1 MSSMHFQ
8 LKHTLLAVISSLTL
22 SLFPLLFFFNFLYY
36 TDVGSTLTVLLGY
49 LMSRQ
54 DRHLLASL
62 VSHVTCGCHGN
73 AYNFQSLGLSI
84 FFRQTNIV
92 WAVFVGGASLLRYL
106 EPELSKSKSQYHYYL
121 ICPWK
126 RCFLHIDSLSL
137 FHQLFLLLRS
147 ALYNLP
153 TILSWAWSYL
163 LLGIGF
169 IIFIINNDGIVLG
182 DKTHHTVSV
191 HIPQVFY
198 YSW

>member
-1 MSSMHFQ
+1 MSSIHFQ
-8 LKHTLLAVISSLTL
+8 LKHTLLAVISSLAL

-62 VSHVTCGCHGN
+62 VSHVTHVV
-73 AYNFQSLGLSI
+73 AMVMRIISSHW
-84 FFRQTNIV
+84 V
-92 WAVFVGGASLLRYL
+92 WAFSFVRLILCGQCLWAEPRYWDIW
-106 EPELSKSKSQYHYYL
+106 SQNYQRAKVSIL

-126 RCFLHIDSLSL
+126 RCSLHIDSLSL
-137 FHQLFLLLRS
+137 FHQFFLLLRS
-147 ALYNLP
+147 ALCNLP

-169 IIFIINNDGIVLG
+169 IIFIISNDGIVLG

-191 HIPQVFY
+191 HIPQVLY